1 MRNHPTETR
10 LSWVNL
16 ITTAGVAVL
25 AVLLIGTLTAPQ
37 LQAQS
42 GPLPSGAYG
51 GVGYPTCLYCPAPLY
66 TEEALKANFQGAVIL
81 QVIIQP
87 DGHATNIEVVKAG
100 PPGLFGLEGKAVEA
114 VKTWRFKPAV
124 GRYGRPVAATTPIE
138 VTFRLPRDQR
148 APPSDR

>member
-16 ITTAGVAVL
+16 ITTAGVA
-25 AVLLIGTLTAPQ
+25 ALLIGTLTGPR

-42 GPLPSGAYG
+42 GPLPPGAYG
-51 GVGYPTCLYCPAPLY
+51 GGPACLYCPAPQY
-66 TEEALKANFQGAVIL
+66 TKEALKAKFQGAVIL

-87 DGHATNIEVVKAG
+87 DGHATNIRVVKAG
-100 PPGLFGLEGKAVEA
+100 PPGLFGLEEKAVEA

-124 GRYGRPVAATTPIE
+124 GPSGRPVAAVTPIE
-138 VTFRLPRDQR
+138 VTFRLPQ
-148 APPSDR
+148 AVGFSQ